1 MDPPL
6 SPPLPCRHSR
16 FTGTAGHDAMSVRS
30 SCIDASRPWS
40 SVSRGSLAPDV
51 EVEAALYGVSL
62 GIADGWREN
71 GSMQI
76 ITGLLPVILPT
87 TRDGNGYPKPDG
99 FLLY

>member
-1 MDPPL
+1 MM
-6 SPPLPCRHSR
+6 PCLLGPVVVMLRVL
-16 FTGTAGHDAMSVRS
+16 GLL
-30 SCIDASRPWS
+30 C
-40 SVSRGSLAPDV
+40 RGSLAPDV